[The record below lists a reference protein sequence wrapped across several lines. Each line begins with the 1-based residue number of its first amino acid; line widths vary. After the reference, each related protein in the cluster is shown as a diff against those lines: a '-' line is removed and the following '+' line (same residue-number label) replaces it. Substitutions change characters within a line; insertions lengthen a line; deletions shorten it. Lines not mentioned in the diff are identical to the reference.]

1 MTDWCW
7 LPWPGRG
14 RSNSQVSRRR
24 VVARMEEENLME
36 TIETILRVYFRI
48 RQHSYKPGQKET
60 SISNP
65 FLCAVDFLED
75 TLAEISKL
83 AAYWQYFL
91 FGAYCMLY

>member
-1 MTDWCW
+1 MI
-7 LPWPGRG
+7 
-14 RSNSQVSRRR
+14 
-24 VVARMEEENLME
+24 E

-48 RQHSYKPGQKET
+48 QQHSYKPGQKET
-60 SISNP
+60 STSNP

-91 FGAYCMLY
+91 FGAYCNIACCIEGLAFIDIVLKARIIQDESRKL